1 MCAPGNKSI
10 LFHRSADL
18 ERWIR
23 SILIPHFQYDMI
35 RHKFQRHLLRPSVI
49 RALPWNSATEAR
61 ETWGKAPTTP
71 HNRNAQEATSK
82 PATCIFYA
90 WTLLRSA
97 LTLFLSSSPS
107 TLRKCT
113 SIYTR
118 SPAAYRTV
126 HGLEVG
132 NQTSHFF
139 LLRKR
144 RRYRCLDKIS
154 WGVIQIPYQ
163 EYGEVVGVVFRFAMS
178 PFPSIFDA
186 HFPSSHTLPF
196 VTCTVLP
203 ESLLLALM
211 TSIVYRVGF
220 VILDT
225 HRISVP
231 PLIYSSILWVP
242 QWAV

>member
-1 MCAPGNKSI
+1 MPCLGIRLPKPGK
-10 LFHRSADL
+10 HG
-18 ERWIR
+18 ER
-23 SILIPHFQYDMI
+23 
-35 RHKFQRHLLRPSVI
+35 LRPLHI
-49 RALPWNSATEAR
+49 I
-61 ETWGKAPTTP
+61 ETPRKQPP
-71 HNRNAQEATSK
+71 NRRLVFFT
-82 PATCIFYA
+82 A

-154 WGVIQIPYQ
+154 WGVIQISYQ

-225 HRISVP
+225 
-231 PLIYSSILWVP
+231 
-242 QWAV
+242 